1 MRFARNTDAKRRR
14 APYEIAMVYAHL
26 GNAIQAFAWLEK
38 AYQQHDWQIQKLK
51 IFLSGTPH
59 GPIRGSMRYCVK

>member
-38 AYQQHDWQIQKLK
+38 AYQQHDWQIQQLK
-51 IFLSGTPH
+51 IVPEWD
-59 GPIRGSMRYCVK
+59 PIRSDPRFHVRYA